1 MAILTVKDIHK
12 TYQENE
18 VLKGIDLS
26 VEKGEVISILGPS
39 GSGKTTL
46 LRCLNFLEIADKG
59 TILFDEKEYEFANI
73 TNQEKSQIRQ
83 KTGFVF
89 QSYNLFAN
97 QTVLENVTLGLTT
110 VRKMKKEEANKI
122 GMELL
127 KKVGMEDRWN
137 YYPSR
142 ISGGQQQRVAIARA
156 LAPNPEIIYFDEPTS
171 ALDPEL
177 INEVLTVMKE
187 LAKEGRTM
195 VVVTHEMNFAKE
207 VSNRV
212 IFMEHGRIVEQ
223 GTAEEMFEHPK
234 EKRTQEFLKKKEG
247 SV

>member
-1 MAILTVKDIHK
+1 MAVLTVKDIYK
-12 TYQENE
+12 SYQDNE
-18 VLKGIDLS
+18 VLEGIDLS

-46 LRCLNFLEIADKG
+46 LRCLNFLEKPDRG
-59 TILFDEKEYEFANI
+59 TIVFDEKLYHFVSM
-73 TNQEKSQIRQ
+73 TNKEKNQIRR

-89 QSYNLFAN
+89 QAYHLFSN
-97 QTVLENVTLGLTT
+97 RTVLENVTLGLTT
-110 VRKMKKEEANKI
+110 VRGMKKEEAHEI

-127 KKVGMEDRWN
+127 KKVGMENRWN
-137 YYPSR
+137 YYPSQ

-177 INEVLTVMKE
+177 IEEVLAVMKD

-195 VVVTHEMNFAKE
+195 VVVTHEMRFAKD

-223 GTAEEMFEHPK
+223 GTSEEMFEHPK
-234 EKRTQEFLKKKEG
+234 EKRTREFLRMKEE
-247 SV
+247 

>member
-1 MAILTVKDIHK
+1 M
-12 TYQENE
+12 
-18 VLKGIDLS
+18 
-26 VEKGEVISILGPS
+26 EKGEVISILGPS

-46 LRCLNFLEIADKG
+46 LRCLNFLEKPDRG
-59 TILFDEKEYEFANI
+59 TIVFDEKLYHFVSM
-73 TNQEKSQIRQ
+73 TNKEKNQIRQ

-89 QSYNLFAN
+89 QAYHLFSN
-97 QTVLENVTLGLTT
+97 RTVLENVTLGLTT
-110 VRKMKKEEANKI
+110 VRGMKKEEAHEI

-127 KKVGMEDRWN
+127 KKVGMENRWN
-137 YYPSR
+137 YYPSQ

-177 INEVLTVMKE
+177 IEEVLAVMKD

-195 VVVTHEMNFAKE
+195 VVVTHEMRFAKD

-212 IFMEHGRIVEQ
+212 IF
-223 GTAEEMFEHPK
+223 
-234 EKRTQEFLKKKEG
+234 
-247 SV
+247 

>member
-1 MAILTVKDIHK
+1 MAVLTVKDIYK
-12 TYQENE
+12 SYQDNE
-18 VLKGIDLS
+18 VLKSIDLS

-46 LRCLNFLEIADKG
+46 LRCLNFLEKPDRG
-59 TILFDEKEYEFANI
+59 TIVFDEKLYHFVSM
-73 TNQEKSQIRQ
+73 TSKEKNQIRQ

-89 QSYNLFAN
+89 QAYHLFSN
-97 QTVLENVTLGLTT
+97 RTVLENVTLGLTT
-110 VRKMKKEEANKI
+110 VRGMKKEEAHEI

-127 KKVGMEDRWN
+127 KKVGMENRWN
-137 YYPSR
+137 YYPSQ

-177 INEVLTVMKE
+177 IEEVLAVMKD

-195 VVVTHEMNFAKE
+195 VVVTHEMRFAKD

-223 GTAEEMFEHPK
+223 GTSEEMFEHPK
-234 EKRTQEFLKKKEG
+234 EKRTREFLRMKEE
-247 SV
+247 